1 MERSVL
7 TVALVAT
14 GGSFTPVTV
23 TVNVCSVVSARPAVP
38 PVAVTITMYSLLPA
52 AFTGFVLAT
61 SAGLSWSG
69 ASRKLST
76 VVVALSAL
84 SSNRA
89 RSAPP
94 VSA

>member
-1 MERSVL
+1 MERSWL
-7 TVALVAT
+7 TVALVTT

-23 TVNVCSVVSARPAVP
+23 TVSVCSVVSTRPAVP

-69 ASRKLST
+69 ALLKLST
-76 VVVALSAL
+76 LVVSL